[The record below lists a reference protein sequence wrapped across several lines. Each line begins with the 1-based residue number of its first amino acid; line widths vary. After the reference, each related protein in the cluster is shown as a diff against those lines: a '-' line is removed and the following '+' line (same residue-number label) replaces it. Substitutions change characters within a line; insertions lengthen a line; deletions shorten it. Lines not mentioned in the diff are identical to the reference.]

1 MIKPF
6 ENINKKL
13 NSDAHFLYGDYS
25 KNIIEKQDEKLSKEN
40 EL

>member
-13 NSDAHFLYGDYS
+13 NSDSHFGDYS